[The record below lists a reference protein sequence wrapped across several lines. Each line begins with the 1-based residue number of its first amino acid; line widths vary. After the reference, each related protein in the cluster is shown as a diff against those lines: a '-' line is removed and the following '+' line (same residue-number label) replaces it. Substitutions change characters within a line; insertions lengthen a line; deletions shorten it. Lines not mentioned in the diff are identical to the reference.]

1 MADLRRLNLRLN
13 LDNPV
18 QKKAWDLLADI
29 PKGYRT
35 EEICRALLRQQ
46 EQENLRK
53 LIQEVVHEELKHSTI
68 RPSAEEPEDD
78 AVLGFLRALQEGDDD
93 LDQADFRCASVA
105 FLQ

>member
-1 MADLRRLNLRLN
+1 MADFRRVNLRLN

-18 QKKAWDLLADI
+18 QRNAWNILAAT
-29 PKGYRT
+29 PRGYRT
-35 EEICRALLRQQ
+35 EAVCRALLRQQ

-68 RPSAEEPEDD
+68 RPCAEEPEDD

-93 LDQADFRCASVA
+93 F
-105 FLQ
+105 

>member
-1 MADLRRLNLRLN
+1 MADFRRVNLRLN

-18 QKKAWDLLADI
+18 QRDAWNILTAI
-29 PKGYRT
+29 PRGYRT
-35 EEICRALLRQQ
+35 EAVCRALLCQQ

-53 LIQEVVHEELKHSTI
+53 LIQEVVHEELKQSTI

-93 LDQADFRCASVA
+93 F
-105 FLQ
+105 